1 MSEQA
6 ANYDTGRPQPNG
18 QLEHYLQ
25 LLSQPQFQSR
35 AAIAELLA
43 RKDEHIS
50 TYLRNSG
57 RKSQEIAHLK
67 ARLARIEFLE
77 PILKSVLL
85 ARDGST
91 TIDLNDLG
99 TLKDFRITIDGKA
112 IETFLSASDVETQDN
127 EIRVAVEHPEE
138 EQFEC

>member
-1 MSEQA
+1 MSEPA
-6 ANYDTGRPQPNG
+6 IKYDTGREQPNDRID
-18 QLEHYLQ
+18 HYLQ
-25 LLSQPQFQSR
+25 LLSQPQFQSH
-35 AAIAELLA
+35 AVIAELLA
-43 RKDEHIS
+43 RKDEHIA

-57 RKSQEIAHLK
+57 RKSHEIAHLK
-67 ARLARIEFLE
+67 AKLARIEFLE

-112 IETFLSASDVETQDN
+112 IETFLSASDVETQDS
-127 EIRVAVEHPEE
+127 EIRVAIEHPDEA
-138 EQFEC
+138 QFEC